1 MIEINGI
8 TYTQGITHSGTFHA
22 DDVFSTALLRC
33 IDPAFKVKRV
43 PIIRADSVNPSTL
56 VFDIGGG
63 EFDHHGAMRETRPNG
78 IPYAAFGK
86 LWRAVGMSL
95 VYDKAAF
102 DRFDTQ
108 YCQPIDLSDNT
119 GDGNPLSS
127 LVASFNLTWKDK
139 GRPQTVITTMTDNR
153 FNEVVSLVR
162 PMLMAAIA
170 HERSNA
176 EAYEQVQALK
186 AKSPDPRIVVCDI
199 ELPMN
204 EIARDPNVMVSIA
217 PSARGGWSATS
228 ISDIRNGKLYNRFRF
243 PEELRGLPVEDLR
256 EKVHFP
262 DSTIKFCHASGF
274 MASFEDKEDA
284 IRTAIYYLDEAEKRN
299 YISA

>member
-8 TYTQGITHSGTFHA
+8 TYTSGVTHAGTFHA

-43 PIIRADSVNPSTL
+43 PVIRADSVSPSTL
-56 VFDIGGG
+56 VYDIGGG
-63 EFDHHGAMRETRPNG
+63 EFDHHGSVRETRPNG

-102 DRFDTQ
+102 DRFDVQ

-119 GDGNPLSS
+119 GEHNPLSA
-127 LVASFNLTWKDK
+127 LVSSFNLTWKDK
-139 GRPQTVITTMTDNR
+139 GRPQTVLTTMTENR
-153 FNEVVSLVR
+153 FNEVVNLVR
-162 PMLMAAIA
+162 PMLMSAIA
-170 HERSNA
+170 HERTNA
-176 EAYEQVQALK
+176 EAYEQVQALR
-186 AKSPDPRIVVCDI
+186 AASPDPRIIICDI

-204 EIARDPNVMVSIA
+204 EIARDPNVLLSIA
-217 PSARGGWSATS
+217 PSSRGGWSATS

-243 PEELRGLPVEDLR
+243 PEELRGLPIEDLR
-256 EKVHFP
+256 AKVP
-262 DSTIKFCHASGF
+262 LANSTIKFCHASGF
-274 MASFEDKEDA
+274 MASFEDKDDA
-284 IRTAIYYLDEAEKRN
+284 IRTAIYYLDAMEKRDGMT
-299 YISA
+299 A